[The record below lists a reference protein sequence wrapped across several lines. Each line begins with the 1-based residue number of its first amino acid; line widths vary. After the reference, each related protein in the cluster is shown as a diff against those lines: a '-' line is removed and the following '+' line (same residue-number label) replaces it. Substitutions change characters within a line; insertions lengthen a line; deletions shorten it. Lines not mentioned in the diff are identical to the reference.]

1 MKEAWKRLL
10 SVWALAIALFL
21 LGSIPAG
28 AAEASKN
35 TKDAEKKPAATVNG
49 KAISKDQF
57 DRQMNGV
64 RQRLLQSGH
73 LLSDVELRDVKT
85 RVLESLIDRE
95 LLYQES
101 QKKGY
106 KGDAKAVDEQ
116 VAQFKKR
123 FETPEAY
130 QQALKSMN
138 LLENAIRDELL
149 KNSAIDQ
156 LVQDQFGKGLTVS
169 DEETKAFYTERHDLF
184 ERPERVHARHILVS
198 VKPDASAEDKKAARK
213 KIDDLKARIKKGEDF
228 AALAGSNSDCPSKER
243 GGDLGFFAR
252 GQMVKPFEDTA
263 FSLAPGTVSDVVET
277 DFGYHL
283 IQVIEKN
290 PQETVPYEEV
300 QPTISEHLQKQK
312 MQRKVEEFLTQ
323 AKKDAK
329 ITRTNVDEL

>member
-1 MKEAWKRLL
+1 MREIRK
-10 SVWALAIALFL
+10 SVQSVLALALVL
-21 LGSIPAG
+21 CLMGSISAM
-28 AAEASKN
+28 AAEAA
-35 TKDAEKKPAATVNG
+35 KDTEKKPAATVNG
-49 KAISKDQF
+49 KAISRAQF

-95 LLYQES
+95 LLFQES

-138 LLENAIRDELL
+138 LTENSIRDELL

-156 LVQDQFGKGLTVS
+156 LVQDRFAKGITVS
-169 DEETKAFYTERHDLF
+169 DDETKAFYTERHDLF
-184 ERPERVHARHILVS
+184 ERPERIHARHILVS

-228 AALAGSNSDCPSKER
+228 AAVAGSNSDCPSKER

-252 GQMVKPFEDTA
+252 GQMVKPFEDAA
-263 FSLAPGTVSDVVET
+263 FSLAPGAVSDVVET

-283 IQVIEKN
+283 IQVIEKK

-300 QPTISEHLQKQK
+300 RPTINEHLQKQK
-312 MQRKVEEFLTQ
+312 MQQKVEEFLTQ

-329 ITRTNVDEL
+329 ITRTAVDEL

>member
-1 MKEAWKRLL
+1 MRKARKRFP
-10 SVWALAIALFL
+10 SVLIGAIILCLA
-21 LGSIPAG
+21 GSISVK
-28 AAEASKN
+28 AAEPA
-35 TKDAEKKPAATVNG
+35 KDKEPEKKPAATVNG
-49 KAISKDQF
+49 KAITRAQF

-101 QKKGY
+101 QKRGF
-106 KGDAKAVDEQ
+106 KGDAQAVDGQ
-116 VAQFKKR
+116 IAQFKQR

-138 LLENAIRDELL
+138 LTENSIREELL
-149 KNSAIDQ
+149 KNSAIEQ
-156 LVQDQFGKGLTVS
+156 LVQDRFAKGITVS
-169 DEETKAFYTERHDLF
+169 DDETKAFYNDRHDLF

-198 VKPDASAEDKKAARK
+198 VKPDASPEEKKAARK
-213 KIDDLKARIKKGEDF
+213 KIDDLKARLKKGEDF
-228 AALAGSNSDCPSKER
+228 AAVAGANSDCPSKER

-252 GQMVKPFEDTA
+252 GQMVKPFEDAA
-263 FSLAPGTVSDVVET
+263 FSLAPGAVSDVVET
-277 DFGYHL
+277 EFGYHL
-283 IQVIEKN
+283 IQVVEKK
-290 PQETVPYEEV
+290 PQETVPYQEV

-312 MQRKVEEFLTQ
+312 TQQKVEDFLTQ

-329 ITRTNVDEL
+329 ITRTAVDEL

>member
-1 MKEAWKRLL
+1 MKEAWKRFR
-10 SVWALAIALFL
+10 SVLILAMALCLA
-21 LGSIPAG
+21 GSVPAT
-28 AAEASKN
+28 AAQAA
-35 TKDAEKKPAATVNG
+35 KDKEPEKKPAATVNG
-49 KAISKDQF
+49 KTITRAQF

-101 QKKGY
+101 QKRGF
-106 KGDAKAVDEQ
+106 KGDAQAVDGQ
-116 VAQFKKR
+116 IAQFKQR

-138 LLENAIRDELL
+138 LTENSIRDELL

-156 LVQDQFGKGLTVS
+156 MVQDRFAKGITVS
-169 DEETKAFYTERHDLF
+169 DEETKAFYKDRHDLF

-198 VKPDASAEDKKAARK
+198 VKPDASPDDKKAARQ
-213 KIDDLKARIKKGEDF
+213 KIDDLKARLKKGEDF
-228 AALAGSNSDCPSKER
+228 AALAGANSDCPSKER

-252 GQMVKPFEDTA
+252 GQMVKPFEDAA
-263 FSLAPGTVSDVVET
+263 FSLAPGAVSDVVET

-283 IQVIEKN
+283 IQVVEKK

-300 QPTISEHLQKQK
+300 QPTITEHLQKQK
-312 MQRKVEEFLTQ
+312 MQQKVEEFLTQ

-329 ITRTNVDEL
+329 ITRTAVDEL

>member
-1 MKEAWKRLL
+1 MRHKSSTMRIVVTA
-10 SVWALAIALFL
+10 SVLIAL
-21 LGSIPAG
+21 LGFGIAMG
-28 AAEASKN
+28 AESA
-35 TKDAEKKPAATVNG
+35 KDMDKKPAATVNG
-49 KAISKDQF
+49 KAISKAQF

-73 LLSDVELRDVKT
+73 LLSDVELRDVKN

-101 QKKGY
+101 QKRGF
-106 KGDAKAVDEQ
+106 KGDAKAVDSQ
-116 VAQFKKR
+116 IAQFKQR

-130 QQALKSMN
+130 EQALKSMN
-138 LLENAIRDELL
+138 LTENAIREELL

-156 LVQDQFGKGLTVS
+156 LVQDRFSKGITVS
-169 DEETKAFYTERHDLF
+169 EEESKAFYKERHELF

-213 KIDDLKARIKKGEDF
+213 RIDDLKARVSKGEDF
-228 AALAGSNSDCPSKER
+228 ATLAQSQSDCPSKER

-252 GQMVKPFEDTA
+252 GQMVKPFEEAA
-263 FSLAPGTVSDVVET
+263 FALNPGAVSDVVET

-283 IQVIEKN
+283 IQVIEKK
-290 PQETVPYEEV
+290 PQETVPYEQV
-300 QPTISEHLQKQK
+300 QPNIAEHLQKQK
-312 MQRKVEEFLTQ
+312 TQQKVEEFLTQ

-329 ITRTNVDEL
+329 ITRTNVDDL